1 MACDYTEYEIC
12 KIFRNAD
19 ENKDRIKLLN
29 ELTCIK
35 EKDIIEILIRNNY
48 SLTSKEAK
56 ANRKVAGPLKSLI
69 EVDFIRLYNEG
80 LNDKQI
86 SERLPV
92 SQSTIQRLRN
102 ELGYKPNY

>member
-1 MACDYTEYEIC
+1 MACDYTEYEMC

-19 ENKDRIKLLN
+19 ENQDRIKLLN

-35 EKDIIEILIRNNY
+35 EKDIIEILNRNNCR
-48 SLTSKEAK
+48 LTIKEIK
-56 ANRKVAGPLKSLI
+56 INRKVAGPLKSLI
-69 EVDFIRLYNEG
+69 EEDFIRLYNEG